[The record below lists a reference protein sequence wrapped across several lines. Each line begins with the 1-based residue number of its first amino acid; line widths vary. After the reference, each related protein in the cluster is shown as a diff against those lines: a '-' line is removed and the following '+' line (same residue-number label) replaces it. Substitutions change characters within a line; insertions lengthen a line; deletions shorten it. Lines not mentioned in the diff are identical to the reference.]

1 MCNGAGVLLHKRK
14 DDVRCRAVVVG
25 GPCYYYSRALLR
37 SGFGCFR
44 DVF

>member
-1 MCNGAGVLLHKRK
+1 MCNGAGLLLHKRK
-14 DDVRCRAVVVG
+14 DDARRVQWDY
-25 GPCYYYSRALLR
+25 YYYSWALLR